1 MVDLMEIQKRILV
14 NKKKKGF
21 NTTDIS
27 KEFCFA
33 YGEVSE
39 AYEAWRNNKP
49 DLGEEIADVVIYLL
63 GLSEIL
69 NINLE
74 SEILKKMEK
83 NESRVYYTID
93 GVLKKKDF

>member
-1 MVDLMEIQKRILV
+1 MVDLMEIQKRILI

-21 NTTDIS
+21 NTTDIN

-69 NINLE
+69 NINL
-74 SEILKKMEK
+74 
-83 NESRVYYTID
+83 D
-93 GVLKKKDF
+93 

>member
-1 MVDLMEIQKRILV
+1 MRHRNKVKILIIV
-14 NKKKKGF
+14 
-21 NTTDIS
+21 
-27 KEFCFA
+27 FA
-33 YGEVSE
+33 V
-39 AYEAWRNNKP
+39 AI
-49 DLGEEIADVVIYLL
+49 LIVADVVIYLL

-74 SEILKKMEK
+74 SEILKKIEK

>member
-1 MVDLMEIQKRILV
+1 MVDLMEIQKRILI

-21 NTTDIS
+21 NTTDIN

-83 NESRVYYTID
+83 YESREYYTID